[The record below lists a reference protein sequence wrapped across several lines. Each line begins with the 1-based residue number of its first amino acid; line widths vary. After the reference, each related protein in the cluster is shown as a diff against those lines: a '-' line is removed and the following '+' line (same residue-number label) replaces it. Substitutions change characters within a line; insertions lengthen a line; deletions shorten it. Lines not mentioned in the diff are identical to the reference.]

1 MRKPQ
6 AFSLTKQKLLEA
18 AQKLMLARGY
28 PVTTL
33 DDICAAARVTKGSF
47 FHYFKSKEDLGKAV
61 LEHFMVEHF
70 QAMQSAA
77 FIKKRDPLAR
87 VYGYVDFA
95 IGMSKDPAI
104 IHGCLLGSFAQDL
117 SDTHPRIRL
126 QCAHYFDQ
134 WAAALKRELDAAKA
148 EYAPRAAIDT
158 QSLAEHFIAVVEGA
172 LILVKV
178 KQDAKILEKQLRHFK
193 RYLQSLLEGHVSKSA
208 KHGVNGKTRR
218 IKS

>member
-33 DDICAAARVTKGSF
+33 DDICASARVTKGSF

-61 LEHFMVEHF
+61 LEHFMTHQF
-70 QAMQSAA
+70 QAMQGAA
-77 FIKKRDPLAR
+77 FIRKRDPLAR

-95 IGMSKDPAI
+95 IDISKDPAMV
-104 IHGCLLGSFAQDL
+104 HGCLLGSFAQDL
-117 SDTHPRIRL
+117 SDTHPRIRQ
-126 QCAHYFDQ
+126 QCGHYFDQ
-134 WAAALKRELDAAKA
+134 WAAVLKRDLDAAKA
-148 EYAPRAAIDT
+148 EYAPRTTFDT

-178 KQDAKILEKQLRHFK
+178 KKDTKILEKQLRHFK
-193 RYLQSLLEGHVSKSA
+193 RYLQSLFEHSQPRNTRKS
-208 KHGVNGKTRR
+208 R
-218 IKS
+218 